1 MNFHS
6 PKCFDVSLTQEN
18 LHTKTINWKVPSFA
32 IQVSLPLT
40 LTQKTEVKHLNNTQE
55 QTESRHARKESRR
68 DSNVLP
74 KTQQPY
80 PEIASRQS
88 RIASRFCFRR
98 QPLFCQENRGTPLKI
113 APRFWRFTES
123 QFWVKFQQKSKLIL
137 SQTVTLLVIQSW
149 SFCEWLFRI
158 YIISYNLFAS
168 HIFPSLKIIMFTIR
182 PNSGGV
188 RVIIKSGQKKKIATH
203 IYRGLHKKLQANN
216 QKSKE
221 IVQIIGVYIRKVR
234 GIYIRN
240 CKKFRPELG
249 QVSRLA
255 GP

>member
-1 MNFHS
+1 MVW
-6 PKCFDVSLTQEN
+6 PIKIVLGCKTCLAWKSLIYF
-18 LHTKTINWKVPSFA
+18 LFF
-32 IQVSLPLT
+32 
-40 LTQKTEVKHLNNTQE
+40 
-55 QTESRHARKESRR
+55 SR
-68 DSNVLP
+68 
-74 KTQQPY
+74 
-80 PEIASRQS
+80 
-88 RIASRFCFRR
+88 
-98 QPLFCQENRGTPLKI
+98 
-113 APRFWRFTES
+113 
-123 QFWVKFQQKSKLIL
+123 KSKLIL
-137 SQTVTLLVIQSW
+137 SLAITLFSYSRVKFSW
-149 SFCEWLFRI
+149 TALSR